1 MKLNRMMGGAL
12 TVATLCCALTAVAG
26 LEIKT
31 EKENVI
37 GSRLIGKWKTHAS
50 LSERLRGKTNEVP
63 TVVFVED
70 KTVAAKVPDFY
81 AEALKQKPVYLAG
94 MMTINGKVRPFI
106 LTEFNGNP
114 CVVYF
119 YKHGDPESCELL
131 KLVIAPAKDKAKD
144 LLFIGGDCNEP
155 FCAFERDE

>member
-12 TVATLCCALTAVAG
+12 TVATLCCALAAVAG
-26 LEIKT
+26 VGIMT
-31 EKENVI
+31 EKENVV

-50 LSERLRGKTNEVP
+50 LSERLQSKTNEVP

-70 KTVAAKVPDFY
+70 ETVAAKVPDRY

-94 MMTINGKVRPFI
+94 MMTINGKVHPFI
-106 LTEFNGNP
+106 LTEYNGNP
-114 CVVYF
+114 CVFYF
-119 YKHGDPESCELL
+119 NIHGDPSSGSSF

-144 LLFIGGDCNEP
+144 LLFIGGHSDGP